1 MQGCSLNRKAKVAA
15 SFVEKS
21 TKAVPTGNRKLK
33 FYSGDAFQRPPLV
46 FSKKRSA
53 KRITSGLV
61 TSLSQV
67 TQLHCRIYV

>member
-21 TKAVPTGNRKLK
+21 TKAVPTGNLK
-33 FYSGDAFQRPPLV
+33 FYSGDVFQRPPLF
-46 FSKKRSA
+46 FSNKRSA
-53 KRITSGLV
+53 NRITSGLV